1 VDFVK
6 QEPVQADDR
15 DTLRQLLAEREFAG
29 IIFTTAQKFALLNNE
44 NFIINRPIIR
54 PKSLRIMPR
63 KNNKNDLK

>member
-15 DTLRQLLAEREFAG
+15 NTLRQLLAEREFAG

-44 NFIINRPIIR
+44 NLIINRPIIR
-54 PKSLRIMPR
+54 PKLLRIMQR
-63 KNNKNDLK
+63 KNQKNDL